1 MACLFRI
8 DRLCDLNCH
17 IDKLDSDS
25 INVMKRFKFTPQWS
39 VILESAKTIINFKR
53 VHDEWNWFANYCD
66 IWGYAKQLCI
76 RFVRHS
82 LCLYVCLSQVFV
94 TCSYNRIFM
103 NPNLDIY
110 LMTYLWQV
118 HAVIFRS
125 QGTGTTLMTCHK
137 FVLNFICTEQFHAM
151 PYQTFCVPCVM

>member
-39 VILESAKTIINFKR
+39 VILESAKTIINFKI
-53 VHDEWNWFANYCD
+53 VHDEWNWFANYRD
-66 IWGYAKQLCI
+66 ILGCAKQLCI

-94 TCSYNRIFM
+94 TCPIIGSSWTLTWTFIWWHTYAKCMQFVWGRKVLVLLLWHVI
-103 NPNLDIY
+103 NLY
-110 LMTYLWQV
+110 W
-118 HAVIFRS
+118 
-125 QGTGTTLMTCHK
+125 TL
-137 FVLNFICTEQFHAM
+137 FVLNSFTLCHIKLFVYH
-151 PYQTFCVPCVM
+151 V